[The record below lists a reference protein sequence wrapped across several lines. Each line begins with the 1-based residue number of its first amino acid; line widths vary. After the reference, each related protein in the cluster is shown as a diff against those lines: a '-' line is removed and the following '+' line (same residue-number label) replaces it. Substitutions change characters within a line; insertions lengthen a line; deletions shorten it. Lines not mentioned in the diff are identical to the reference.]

1 MGAIVY
7 ALLSALLAALVAI
20 LGKIGV
26 KDIDSNL
33 ATAIRAMIM
42 AVFMLGVTTVQG
54 TISKI
59 GSIPKIPL
67 LYIILSGLVGALSWV
82 AYFRA
87 LQLGKVSQI
96 APIDRLSV
104 VFAVAFAVLFLKE
117 KVNVQTWLGVGLMA
131 VGAILVS
138 LA

>member
-1 MGAIVY
+1 MGAIFF

-20 LGKIGV
+20 LSKMGV
-26 KDIDSNL
+26 SEVDSNL
-33 ATAIRAMIM
+33 ATAIRAVIM
-42 AVFMLGVTTVQG
+42 AIFMLTVTAVQG
-54 TISKI
+54 TISKV
-59 GSIPKIPL
+59 GTIPKIPL
-67 LYIILSGLVGALSWV
+67 LYIVLSGLVGALSWV

-104 VFAVAFAVLFLKE
+104 VFAVVLAALILKE
-117 KVNVQTWLGVGLMA
+117 KVNVQTWVGVGVMA
-131 VGAILVS
+131 AGAIMVS

>member
-1 MGAIVY
+1 MGAIAY

-26 KDIDSNL
+26 KDVDSTL
-33 ATAIRAMIM
+33 ATAIRAVIM
-42 AVFMLGVTTVQG
+42 AVFMIAVTAVQG
-54 TISKI
+54 TIGKI
-59 GSIPKIPL
+59 GSIARTPL
-67 LYIILSGLVGALSWV
+67 LFIGLSGLVGALSWV

-96 APIDRLSV
+96 APLDRLSV
-104 VFAVAFAVLFLKE
+104 VFAVVLAALLLKE
-117 KVNVQTWLGVGLMA
+117 KVNLQTWIGVGIMA
-131 VGAILVS
+131 AGAILVS

>member
-33 ATAIRAMIM
+33 ATAIRAIIM
-42 AVFMLGVTTVQG
+42 AVFMVAVTTVQG
-54 TISKI
+54 TIGKI
-59 GSIPKIPL
+59 SSIPKTPL
-67 LYIILSGLVGALSWV
+67 LYIVLSVLVGALSWV

-96 APIDRLSV
+96 APLDRLSV
-104 VFAVAFAVLFLKE
+104 VFAVVLAALFLKE